1 MYSPAKLNSAKTT
14 LIWRFS
20 DSEIFS
26 LKFYSSINCVI
37 YMASTINDTDDIRT
51 EEISVFARLI
61 GRSDSGQDPC

>member
-26 LKFYSSINCVI
+26 LKFYSSINCVV
-37 YMASTINDTDDIRT
+37 YMSSTINDTDIRT

-61 GRSDSGQDPC
+61 GSSDNGQDPC